1 MIKFIATNAAALQSY
16 VAVAYTS
23 FPHLPDLVARIVAM
37 WNHMRNNGPN

>member
-1 MIKFIATNAAALQSY
+1 MIKFITVRGPALQSY